1 MAARYSRPGR
11 LFLLLGLAA
20 VTLPGCVAKPLKAA
34 NPPKGQSTPLP
45 KGVEGKGISVNW
57 LENMPNGTVRPV
69 LDIKAATGSA
79 ATGSRSGKFHQA
91 EGFIYQ
97 KGKRVLRFEAPA
109 VNATEEKKTV
119 LASGRVKAWSIEPP
133 GVIVEADRVTW
144 NIDKNRVIAEGSV
157 TLTYQRPG
165 EPAPSA
171 WGGPVAHISFD
182 TELKHFK
189 IY

>member
-1 MAARYSRPGR
+1 
-11 LFLLLGLAA
+11 LLGLLAIS
-20 VTLPGCVAKPLKAA
+20 LPGCVAKPLKAA
-34 NPPKGQSTPLP
+34 NSPKSQSTPLP

-97 KGKRVLRFEAPA
+97 KGKRVLQFEAPA

-119 LASGRVKAWSIEPP
+119 LASGRVKAWSIDPP
-133 GVIVEADRVTW
+133 GVTVEADRVTW
-144 NIDKNRVIAEGSV
+144 KIEKNKVIAEGAV

-165 EPAPSA
+165 DARPIA
-171 WGGPVAHISFD
+171 WGQFAHMTID
-182 TELKHFK
+182 TELKKFTVP
-189 IY
+189 